1 MIGRIRTQLL
11 LNLMMVHPEAVAVVM
26 DGGRLRTNLDDVREE
41 NGYG

>member
-11 LNLMMVHPEAVAVVM
+11 LYLMMVHPKAVAVVM
-26 DGGRLRTNLDDVREE
+26 EGGRLRTNMDDVREE